1 MRHPLNDGPPGR
13 VAEEPGQTPGGSP
26 LQHDGADRT
35 PAQGGWIVTSSSV
48 QADEGV
54 RWISFT
60 YFPEPE
66 PDLDDEPS
74 GSWPRD
80 PSISSKTSRLRRRA
94 S

>member
-1 MRHPLNDGPPGR
+1 LH
-13 VAEEPGQTPGGSP
+13 
-26 LQHDGADRT
+26 QHDDGAERT

-48 QADEGV
+48 QGDEGV
-54 RWISFT
+54 RWVSFT
-60 YFPEPE
+60 FFPEPE
-66 PDLDDEPS
+66 PDLDDDPS